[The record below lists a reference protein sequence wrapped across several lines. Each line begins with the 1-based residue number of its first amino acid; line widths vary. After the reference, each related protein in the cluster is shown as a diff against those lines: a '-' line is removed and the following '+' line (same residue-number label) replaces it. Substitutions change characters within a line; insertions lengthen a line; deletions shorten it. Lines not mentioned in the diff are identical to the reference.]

1 MAEGIR
7 LLAAR
12 GRSGLENS
20 DGHLRHLFGRRCQRR
35 QTRWV
40 IRTSRLVRPIGAPSR
55 VRHGRNAP
63 RRRGATSQHAGERRP
78 TLAPGLVHTSVGRCS
93 VG

>member
-20 DGHLRHLFGRRCQRR
+20 DGHLRHLNRSDQGPPG
-35 QTRWV
+35 
-40 IRTSRLVRPIGAPSR
+40 TSPRLRGVPDLHFQGYWAA
-55 VRHGRNAP
+55 GP
-63 RRRGATSQHAGERRP
+63 RAQGDF
-78 TLAPGLVHTSVGRCS
+78 
-93 VG
+93 